1 MPEGPDSVLGLECK
15 LFIGPAGAALNVL
28 NTPANELIVA
38 RSVELSLTSSL
49 ADVTVRA
56 SAWRLQRRALKEA
69 SINVELMYRPGD
81 AKFRQLFVAYDT
93 GTPVG
98 VFASDGFDS
107 GLLCDVSVTEFSQPQ
122 PLEEAVLVKATL
134 LPTFTSRFPVWIDAE
149 AA

>member
-1 MPEGPDSVLGLECK
+1 MPEGPDSILGLDCK
-15 LFIGPAGAALNVL
+15 LYAGLAGAELATLAV
-28 NTPANELIVA
+28 PANELTIA

-69 SINVELMYRPGD
+69 SINVELLYSPAD
-81 AKFRQLFVAYDT
+81 AIFKLLFTAYDK

-98 VFASDGFDS
+98 IFASDGFGS
-107 GLLCDVSVTEFSQPQ
+107 GLLCDASVTEFSQPQ
-122 PLEEAVLVKATL
+122 PLEEAVIVKGTL
-134 LPTFTSRFPVWIDAE
+134 LPTFTTRYPVWIDAT

>member
-1 MPEGPDSVLGLECK
+1 MPDTQGSVLGLDCR
-15 LFIGPAGAALNVL
+15 LYVGPAGAALNVL
-28 NTPANELIVA
+28 NAPANELTIA

-49 ADVTVRA
+49 ADVTVRK

-69 SINVELMYRPGD
+69 SINVELLYSPGD
-81 AKFRQLFVAYDT
+81 PVFKLLFAAYDN

-98 VFASDGFDS
+98 VFVSDGFSS

-134 LPTFTSRFPVWIDAE
+134 LPTFTTRYPVWIDAD
-149 AA
+149 A